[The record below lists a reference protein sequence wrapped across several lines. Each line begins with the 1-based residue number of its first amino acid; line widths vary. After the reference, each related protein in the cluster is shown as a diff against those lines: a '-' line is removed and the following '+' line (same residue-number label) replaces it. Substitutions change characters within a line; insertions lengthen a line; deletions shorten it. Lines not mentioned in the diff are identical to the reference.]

1 MHNILFEYFI
11 SKLYIKMKNRHWDS

>member
-1 MHNILFEYFI
+1 MHNILYEYFI